1 MLTKIDMMYLADKM
15 LEKGIIT
22 DDQKREIVDDRY
34 HGLSGV
40 QRTNKLLDCL
50 KDTVEIDESVFE
62 WFIKILN
69 EYNTVWSKGVAKK
82 LMDKYTEVG

>member
-1 MLTKIDMMYLADKM
+1 MLTKIDLTYLADKM
-15 LEKGIIT
+15 VEKNIIT
-22 DDQKREIVDDRY
+22 SDQRREIVDDRY

-40 QRTNKLLDCL
+40 QRINKLLDHL
-50 KDTVEIDESVFE
+50 KDTVEINEEIFK

-69 EYNTVWSKGVAKK
+69 DYNTLWSKGVAKK